1 VQDKPTAVELLRV
14 IREFVET
21 QAMPRLEGR
30 TAFHARVAVNALAIV
45 ERELEQGPA
54 AADAERAR
62 LRALLGRDGTL
73 DELNRELCRRI
84 RAGEVTAESPD
95 LRAHLWETTVAKVAI
110 DQPSYAAY
118 RKVRARRD
126 AGD

>member
-45 ERELEQGPA
+45 ERELELGPA
-54 AADAERAR
+54 AADAERGR

-73 DELNRELCRRI
+73 DELNRELCRRV
-84 RAGEVTAESPD
+84 RAGEVAADSPG
-95 LRAHLWETTVAKVAI
+95 LRAHLWETTLAKVAI

-118 RKVRARRD
+118 RKARARRD
-126 AGD
+126 GGR